1 MNCNVR
7 DKKIKAI
14 ESGSK
19 IKASKTVPQSGDNDI
34 NKIPKLNHQNQ
45 LSQQNKKNRRVC
57 EYYRFKCIN

>member
-14 ESGSK
+14 KSGSK

-34 NKIPKLNHQNQ
+34 NKIPKLKPSKPIKPTKQ
-45 LSQQNKKNRRVC
+45 KKQKGV
-57 EYYRFKCIN
+57 